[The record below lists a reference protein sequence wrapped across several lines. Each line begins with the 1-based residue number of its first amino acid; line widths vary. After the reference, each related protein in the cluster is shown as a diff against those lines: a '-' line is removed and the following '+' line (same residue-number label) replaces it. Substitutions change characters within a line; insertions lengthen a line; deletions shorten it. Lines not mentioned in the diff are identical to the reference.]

1 MTCLRLNATMG
12 SIMKGEELRRLR
24 ERRLK
29 MTQGELA
36 GALDMQRN
44 SITRME
50 IGLRP
55 ITRVTEFAVRHLLAM
70 KTKKRGTR
78 RWR

>member
-1 MTCLRLNATMG
+1 MG

-24 ERRLK
+24 ARLK
-29 MTQGELA
+29 MTQRELA

-50 IGLRP
+50 LGLRP

-70 KTKKRGTR
+70 KSKKRGTS

>member
-1 MTCLRLNATMG
+1 
-12 SIMKGEELRRLR
+12 LR
-24 ERRLK
+24 ERLK

-55 ITRVTEFAVRHLLAM
+55 ITRVTEFAVQHLLAM

>member
-1 MTCLRLNATMG
+1 MLDNPLTGATLG
-12 SIMKGEELRRLR
+12 SIMKGGELRRLR
-24 ERRLK
+24 ERLK

>member
-1 MTCLRLNATMG
+1 
-12 SIMKGEELRRLR
+12 MKREELRRLR
-24 ERRLK
+24 ERLK
-29 MTQGELA
+29 MTQGEFA
-36 GALDMQRN
+36 EALDMQRN

-55 ITRVTEFAVRHLLAM
+55 ITRVTEFAVMHLLAM

>member
-1 MTCLRLNATMG
+1 
-12 SIMKGEELRRLR
+12 MKGEELRRLR
-24 ERRLK
+24 ERLK

-55 ITRVTEFAVRHLLAM
+55 ITRVTEFAVQHLLAM
-70 KTKKRGTR
+70 KTKKRGAR
-78 RWR
+78 